1 MVCNIDRADKTL
13 RICAFDVETES
24 FSVFSAPNVHGHED
38 PRHMRLSV
46 LGGCLCLS
54 YTLGESEYFVIWSM
68 KEYQVEESWTKHQIR
83 IDTDYQF
90 LIEHMVVAPI
100 KVYKN
105 GDVLMFL
112 DDTCLVYYSNK
123 TRTTQRVGMFDI
135 THATIFTPSLF
146 SLKNFGGENVI
157 SFQTRMQPQAQVE
170 QIADEVEPPSPA
182 GRPQCNRRRPK
193 RYEDYVPH

>member
-24 FSVFSAPNVHGHED
+24 FSVFSAPDAHGHAGDES
-38 PRHMRLSV
+38 PWCLRLSV
-46 LGGCLCLS
+46 GLPLFLS
-54 YTLGESEYFVIWSM
+54 YALGESEYFVIWSM

-83 IDTDYQF
+83 IDCDYEF
-90 LIEHMVVAPI
+90 EIEHMIVAPI

-123 TRTTQRVGMFDI
+123 TKTTQRVGMFDDWE
-135 THATIFTPSLF
+135 ATIFTPSLF

-157 SFQTRMQPQAQVE
+157 SFQMSMHATM
-170 QIADEVEPPSPA
+170 STS
-182 GRPQCNRRRPK
+182 
-193 RYEDYVPH
+193 